1 MWEIIFRGE
10 KMAYID
16 FELEVLKKIF
26 ENKEL
31 VKENIVYKNLQEK
44 IESKVKEFEKSV
56 GNIDDFKQILYLM
69 EVKSEILLIQIYL
82 DAIDEYED
90 LEKKFCRQEI
100 NKYLQNFSLVE
111 LYDEMYK
118 DSYKEGLMDY

>member
-1 MWEIIFRGE
+1 
-10 KMAYID
+10 MAYID

-26 ENKEL
+26 ENKEV

-44 IESKVKEFEKSV
+44 IECKVKEFEKSI

-82 DAIDEYED
+82 DAVGDFEE
-90 LEKKFCRQEI
+90 LEKMFNKQEI
-100 NKYLQNFSLVE
+100 SKHLQNFSLVE
-111 LYDEMYK
+111 LYDEIYK
-118 DSYKEGLMDY
+118 DNFKEGLVAYWKTNFMASR

>member
-1 MWEIIFRGE
+1 
-10 KMAYID
+10 MAYID

-26 ENKEL
+26 ENKEV

-44 IESKVKEFEKSV
+44 IECKVKEFEKSI

-82 DAIDEYED
+82 DAVGDFEE
-90 LEKKFCRQEI
+90 LEKMFNKQEI
-100 NKYLQNFSLVE
+100 SKHLQNFSLVE
-111 LYDEMYK
+111 LYDEIYK
-118 DSYKEGLMDY
+118 DNFKEGLVAY

>member
-1 MWEIIFRGE
+1 
-10 KMAYID
+10 MAYID

-31 VKENIVYKNLQEK
+31 IKESVVYKNLQEK
-44 IESKVKEFEKSV
+44 IESKVKEFEKSI

-82 DAIDEYED
+82 DAVGDFEE
-90 LEKKFCRQEI
+90 LEKMFNRQEI
-100 NKYLQNFSLVE
+100 NKHLQNFSLVE

-118 DSYKEGLMDY
+118 DNYKEGLMDYWKTNFMASR

>member
-1 MWEIIFRGE
+1 
-10 KMAYID
+10 MAYID

-31 VKENIVYKNLQEK
+31 IKESVVYKNLHEK
-44 IESKVKEFEKSV
+44 IESKVKEFEKSI

-82 DAIDEYED
+82 DAVGDFEE
-90 LEKKFCRQEI
+90 LEKMFDRQEI
-100 NKYLQNFSLVE
+100 NKHLQNFSLVE

-118 DSYKEGLMDY
+118 DNYKEGLMDY

>member
-1 MWEIIFRGE
+1 
-10 KMAYID
+10 MAYID